1 MKDFTIP
8 CIVVGGNT
16 PIYLANNI
24 IRFDDGSKLKEGE
37 VFDIDGNITEVTLV
51 KSRTNKAGQ
60 SVPLVFGQSNGFDAD
75 LSMFMFLKQRNKING
90 AGAYLYLGDRSD
102 IKFSQ
107 KQFKEKL
114 NTNME
119 FRAIFNSIVLEEM
132 KTMLSETY
140 IEPEVEEAYTTS
152 TDDILGMIQNVA

>member
-1 MKDFTIP
+1 
-8 CIVVGGNT
+8 
-16 PIYLANNI
+16 
-24 IRFDDGSKLKEGE
+24 
-37 VFDIDGNITEVTLV
+37 
-51 KSRTNKAGQ
+51 
-60 SVPLVFGQSNGFDAD
+60 
-75 LSMFMFLKQRNKING
+75 MFMFLKQRNKING

-140 IEPEVEEAYTTS
+140 IEPEVEETYTTS